1 MEMAYVIALAGKGG
15 TGKTSIAGL
24 TVRYLME
31 KKKKPVLAVDADS
44 NACLHEA
51 LGVAVHA
58 TIGHLREESLEKIRS
73 GSERPGGMSMEQL
86 FDYQVQQSVIEAKG
100 FDLMV
105 MGRPEGPGCYC
116 AANNII
122 RKYTDKLSETY
133 SYVVI
138 DNEAGMEHLSR
149 RTTHKVDLLLIVS
162 DPTVRGIRTAERIAG
177 LVKELNLD
185 IGRYALVINRVSG
198 GEGAELKRLAEES
211 GLEVAGL
218 VPQDRMVFENDLEG
232 KAIIELP
239 EDSPAV
245 RAVYRRTRR
254 VCDRIAGLVQTRIFL
269 KKSAFSSGIE
279 VLMYMP
285 DPSSKPA
292 VWVRRGTML
301 IYQWKYSDLH
311 SFGFSERMM

>member
-1 MEMAYVIALAGKGG
+1 MAYVIALAGKGG

-44 NACLHEA
+44 NSCLHEA
-51 LGVAVHA
+51 LGVDVHA
-58 TIGHLREESLEKIRS
+58 TIGHLREESLQTIRS
-73 GSERPGGMSMEQL
+73 GAGRPGGMSMEQL
-86 FDYQVQQSVIEAKG
+86 FDYQVQQSVIESKG

-149 RTTHKVDLLLIVS
+149 RTTHKVDLLMIVS
-162 DPTVRGIRTAERIAG
+162 DPTVRGIKTAQRIAA
-177 LVKELNLD
+177 LVKELDLD
-185 IGRYALVINRVSG
+185 IDRHALVINRVSG
-198 GEGAELKRLAEES
+198 DEGPGLKKLAEEL

-218 VPQDRMVFENDLEG
+218 VPQDRIVFENDLQG

-239 EDSPAV
+239 ADSPAV
-245 RAVYRRTRR
+245 KAVY
-254 VCDRIAGLVQTRIFL
+254 
-269 KKSAFSSGIE
+269 E
-279 VLMYMP
+279 VL
-285 DPSSKPA
+285 D
-292 VWVRRGTML
+292 
-301 IYQWKYSDLH
+301 
-311 SFGFSERMM
+311 GFKIQ